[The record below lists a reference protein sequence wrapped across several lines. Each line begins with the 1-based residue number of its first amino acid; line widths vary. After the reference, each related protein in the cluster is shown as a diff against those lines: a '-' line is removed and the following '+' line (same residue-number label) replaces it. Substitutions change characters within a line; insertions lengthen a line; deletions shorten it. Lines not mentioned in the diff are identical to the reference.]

1 MSAGLGRQA
10 DALEATIPVPN
21 HEFPQVI
28 LPFLKRL
35 ASVALEAHSE
45 CDGVHRPVQLQLMGK
60 LSPSEDDHP
69 KAQRAQNGHTLR
81 VRRTALFIEMVRA
94 VVFNPRTARRC
105 IYIDDII
112 SDDPATYVTQIT
124 VPVTPSK

>member
-1 MSAGLGRQA
+1 MPTPVRQDRPFEQDGLLEPILSIQTVPTFDAFPEIGKKRRMLGRFRCPQGSE
-10 DALEATIPVPN
+10 DKPTPLEATIPVSN

-69 KAQRAQNGHTLR
+69 KA
-81 VRRTALFIEMVRA
+81 
-94 VVFNPRTARRC
+94 
-105 IYIDDII
+105 
-112 SDDPATYVTQIT
+112 
-124 VPVTPSK
+124 